1 MILVDS
7 SSIYSVGYEGE
18 VLSVRFKASMTPKK
32 ETPGKTYVY
41 KNVPRIIYLGLIGAT
56 STGKFFVQNVKG
68 RYDCTIEENFI

>member
-18 VLSVRFKASMTPKK
+18 VLSVRFSGSK
-32 ETPGKTYVY
+32 EKTYVY

-56 STGKFFVQNVKG
+56 STGKFFVQNVKD
-68 RYDCTIEENFI
+68 RYDLTIEEDFI